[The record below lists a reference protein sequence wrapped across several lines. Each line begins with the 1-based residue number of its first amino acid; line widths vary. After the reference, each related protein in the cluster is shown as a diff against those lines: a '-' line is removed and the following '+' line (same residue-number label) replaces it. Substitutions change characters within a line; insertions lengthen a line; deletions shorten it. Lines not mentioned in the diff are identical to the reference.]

1 MVFKKNTELNK
12 SGTQKDN
19 KILLLGPNGQLG
31 DSLQKF
37 LSPLYDLESLDRKKF
52 DFLNPNNFLDI
63 LNARKP
69 KIVINAA
76 AYTDVEGAE
85 LDEKSANTVNNEAL
99 KYISSACEKLNT
111 ILIHFST
118 DYVFDGKKLA
128 PYRETDNPNPISKYG
143 NSKLLGEKTISEN
156 MTNYLIFR
164 TSGVISKNKNNFIN
178 KIIAASSFQKEL
190 KIVNDQETSLNH
202 SDFLAE
208 AIVKVLSKIE
218 SKHIGLFGEIYNLVG
233 KKSGNWYEFSKFT
246 QRICKEHNKNLKI
259 ADIKIIPVSSEEMNF
274 KAERPKYSHLSSD
287 KIKNNLSLTLP
298 DWDKSILKLLD

>member
-118 DYVFDGKKLA
+118 DYVFDGKNG
-128 PYRETDNPNPISKYG
+128 PYN
-143 NSKLLGEKTISEN
+143 EN
-156 MTNYLIFR
+156 Y
-164 TSGVISKNKNNFIN
+164 
-178 KIIAASSFQKEL
+178 
-190 KIVNDQETSLNH
+190 
-202 SDFLAE
+202 
-208 AIVKVLSKIE
+208 
-218 SKHIGLFGEIYNLVG
+218 
-233 KKSGNWYEFSKFT
+233 
-246 QRICKEHNKNLKI
+246 
-259 ADIKIIPVSSEEMNF
+259 PVSPINIYAVS
-274 KAERPKYSHLSSD
+274 YTH
-287 KIKNNLSLTLP
+287 LTLP
-298 DWDKSILKLLD
+298 TSDLV